1 MKVLYF
7 ILIKNQK
14 KKKKI
19 RKKAELIL
27 RNKASK
33 VTKKATNLSLHMFHN

>member
-7 ILIKNQK
+7 ILIKNQ

>member
-14 KKKKI
+14 KNKI